1 MKKLVL
7 VLFIALSVATVA
19 ACGKSGKPT
28 PPPTPDPTTLPTR
41 LKSPP
46 SAPAASATPP
56 ENPYGFDVLAA
67 IDRGRE
73 VLEKGEPAGFNMC
86 KATRTV
92 WSGKGKKR
100 KGHLVEF
107 KRLCDVS
114 TKLAVRNVKDDNIQV
129 ITVRADGT
137 SVPDGYKVYYTP
149 SRSVN
154 TEFDVTHPPGY
165 LVLAIRRAIPIRDKG
180 PTEVVYTP
188 YSNELDI
195 PLVRNA
201 GTRYLRDNVYG
212 AAKRLN
218 GARWRSVCLNAHPKM
233 RDSLTSISITLAVT
247 EHVDPDRFTGGVP
260 PMQLLRETL
269 TTIGANRPLAYR
281 YAVSP
286 VGARGLFQFMP
297 DTYQGLTRNYAR
309 TGLTADFMAGVNDHA
324 NAAAAS
330 LLLFDDILNVFTPQE
345 CDAMA
350 DDDEE
355 MGRAL
360 AAGYNYG
367 PTRVRRKMLAF
378 DDWISYLPEETQTYI
393 AKYETFRSMLFPA
406 EVTVTDL

>member
-1 MKKLVL
+1 MKQLILLLAAISLVL
-7 VLFIALSVATVA
+7 ALA
-19 ACGKSGKPT
+19 ACGKSSKSSPTPSPSVVPEPPSPTAKPT
-28 PPPTPDPTTLPTR
+28 
-41 LKSPP
+41 
-46 SAPAASATPP
+46 ASAHQPP

-67 IDRGRE
+67 IDQGRDL
-73 VLEKGEPAGFNMC
+73 LEKGEPSGFNTC
-86 KATRTV
+86 KVTRTV

-100 KGHLVEF
+100 KGRLMEF
-107 KRLCDVS
+107 MRLCEAN
-114 TKLAVRNVKDDNIQV
+114 TKLAVRHVKEDRIQV
-129 ITVRADGT
+129 ITVRSDGT
-137 SVPDGYKVYYTP
+137 STPAGFQVSYTP

-201 GTRYLRDNVYG
+201 GTRYLRDHVYN
-212 AAKRLN
+212 ADRRLN
-218 GARWRSVCLNAHPKM
+218 RTSWRSSCLNAYPKM
-233 RDSLTSISITLAVT
+233 RDMLSSISITLAVV

-260 PMQLLRETL
+260 ALQLLRETL

-286 VGARGLFQFMP
+286 LGARGLFQFMP
-297 DTYQGLTRNYAR
+297 ETYAGLTRNYSK
-309 TGLTADFMAGVNDHA
+309 TGLIADFMAGVNDHA
-324 NAAAAS
+324 NAATAS
-330 LLLFDDILNVFTPQE
+330 LLLFDDILNAFTPQE
-345 CDAMA
+345 CEVLN
-350 DDDEE
+350 DDHEE
-355 MGRAL
+355 LGRAL

-367 PTRVRRKMLAF
+367 PARVRRKMLAY
-378 DDWISYLPEETQTYI
+378 DDWVAHLPEETQTYI